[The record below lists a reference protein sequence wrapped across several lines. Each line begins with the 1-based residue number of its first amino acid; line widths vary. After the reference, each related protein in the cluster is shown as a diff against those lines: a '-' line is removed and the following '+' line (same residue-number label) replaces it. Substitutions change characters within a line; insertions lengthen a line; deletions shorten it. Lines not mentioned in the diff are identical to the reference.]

1 MKSVND
7 PRRSIDK
14 EAEGMPRG
22 WAVML
27 ALAVLLV
34 VVGATA
40 G

>member
-1 MKSVND
+1 MKPFKD

-14 EAEGMPRG
+14 EEEGMPRG

-34 VVGATA
+34 VAGAAA